1 LIFANENRAVFLIL
15 REEDQLPL
23 YNYQPQQ
30 GFVGTNEARSL
41 ALISK
46 VIV

>member
-1 LIFANENRAVFLIL
+1 MNRAFFEGKKI
-15 REEDQLPL
+15 QLPL

-30 GFVGTNEARSL
+30 SRRFGGTNEARSL

>member
-1 LIFANENRAVFLIL
+1 LIFANENRAVLIL
-15 REEDQLPL
+15 REEDPLPL
-23 YNYQPQQ
+23 NYQPQQ
-30 GFVGTNEARSL
+30 SRRFFGTNEARSL